1 MKIKAF
7 SKLSGKKKE
16 KDKKSEKSEKELKKA
31 EKEAKEKRKSE
42 EKERKSMEKELAT
55 AATST
60 PGPSAPRPQIPF
72 SGAHLMKSNSLNH
85 SATLTPQSS
94 IDHGTPVKRSLVNSV
109 ISSDVAAKM
118 STPVSSKPPKEKSA
132 AFNVFLNAPAPLL
145 SKLKDKDKDKEHK
158 HKDKGKDKEKEHKEK
173 KHKDKDKDKGEAKS
187 KKEKDHKEHKE
198 KEKDK
203 KEHTHA
209 SGMAKVK
216 LKLMRSKNSL
226 EEYVISNYGA
236 CVFINGLNK
245 YVFKYIFLF

>member
-16 KDKKSEKSEKELKKA
+16 KDKKIEKSEKEQKKA

-42 EKERKSMEKELAT
+42 EKERKSMEKELT
-55 AATST
+55 TTATST

-85 SATLTPQSS
+85 SATLSPQSS
-94 IDHGTPVKRSLVNSV
+94 IDHGTPVKRSLVSSV
-109 ISSDVAAKM
+109 IGSDAAAKT
-118 STPVSSKPPKEKSA
+118 STPVSSKPPKEKSTT

-173 KHKDKDKDKGEAKS
+173 KHKEKDKDKGEGKP
-187 KKEKDHKEHKE
+187 KKEKDQKEHKE

-226 EEYVISNYGA
+226 EE
-236 CVFINGLNK
+236 
-245 YVFKYIFLF
+245 